1 MMQTTGKI
9 GSLDQASRPIVY
21 ANGADRQSGM
31 SLPMPN
37 LSKFK
42 RLVWPKFML
51 PIKIFHTDKNPQS
64 ISPLEKL
71 IVAKN

>member
-1 MMQTTGKI
+1 MMQTTRKI
-9 GSLDQASRPIVY
+9 GSWPRRVGLY

-37 LSKFK
+37 LSNFK

-51 PIKIFHTDKNPQS
+51 PMNFSYTIPA
-64 ISPLEKL
+64 ISPLEKS
-71 IVAKN
+71 IVAKI

>member
-1 MMQTTGKI
+1 MQITRKI
-9 GSLDQASRPIVY
+9 GPGPIVY
-21 ANGADRQSGM
+21 GNGADWQSGM

-51 PIKIFHTDKNPQS
+51 PNNNIPLFFSNIVIFPAISLLEESIIAKI
-64 ISPLEKL
+64 
-71 IVAKN
+71 